1 MEALC
6 FVSGFRKDG
15 KRKRGCEIIRP
26 SKKRG
31 FYSKKVETPRR
42 AYEKMFFPMAGWK
55 GIPVLIDSA
64 LLKSYN
70 KIMSRFRI
78 EREPEKKEKE

>member
-1 MEALC
+1 
-6 FVSGFRKDG
+6 
-15 KRKRGCEIIRP
+15 
-26 SKKRG
+26 
-31 FYSKKVETPRR
+31 
-42 AYEKMFFPMAGWK
+42 MFFQMAGWK

-78 EREPEKKEKE
+78 ERESEKKEKE